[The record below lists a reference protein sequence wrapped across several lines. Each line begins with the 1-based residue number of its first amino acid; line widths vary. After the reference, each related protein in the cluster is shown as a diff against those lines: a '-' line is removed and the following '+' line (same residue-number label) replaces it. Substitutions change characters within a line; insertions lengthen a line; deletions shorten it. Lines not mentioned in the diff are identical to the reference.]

1 MATPEGFL
9 HMVAWPM
16 MFTMFLAG
24 VWHGAGRQFLV
35 FGLLHGAYLVIAH
48 AWRIF
53 VPHDSKLQKPLIRPV
68 SIGITYLAVVVA
80 EVFFR
85 ANSVHAAIAVLSSM
99 AGRNG
104 FSHLTDMN
112 SQLSILAVLYAV
124 IWLMPNTQE
133 LLGEEQKNDSPNWSI
148 VPHIRWRPNLPW
160 WVATSTAFMIS
171 MFYSTAG
178 STFLYFQF

>member
-1 MATPEGFL
+1 M
-9 HMVAWPM
+9 
-16 MFTMFLAG
+16 
-24 VWHGAGRQFLV
+24 
-35 FGLLHGAYLVIAH
+35 IAH

-53 VPHDSKLQKPLIRPV
+53 VPNDSKLQKPLVRPV

-85 ANSVHAAIAVLSSM
+85 ANSVHAALSVLSSM
-99 AGRNG
+99 TGRSG
-104 FSHLTDMN
+104 FDHLTGHTT
-112 SQLSILAVLYAV
+112 QILILVWLYAV

-148 VPHIRWRPNLPW
+148 LPHIRWRPNLPW
-160 WVATSTAFMIS
+160 WAAISTAFMIS